1 VLRGLDLF
9 SGIGGIAIALQRW
22 VRPVAY
28 CEIDAA
34 AQKIL
39 ARRILEGKLPAAPIW
54 DDVRTLQAKDI
65 GSPIEIIY
73 GGFPCQDASVANC
86 AGKGVDGERTGL
98 VWHILR
104 LATETKAPLV
114 FLENVPGIRTRGA
127 EAVGKAL
134 AKAGYDCRWDLFSA
148 AEVGAPHL
156 RKRWFLLAAHADR
169 LDLRKQPDR
178 FRDALAD
185 ATSDRREQRL
195 SFDGGGS
202 ERPREKGIRRCRP
215 SVGSAFRNA
224 NGARLEER
232 QSFEGDA
239 RPKLKAAVGTDWW
252 AFEPDVGRVA
262 HGVPNRVDRL
272 RMLGNSVVPLQVELA
287 FRELAGLRC

>member
-1 VLRGLDLF
+1 LDLF

-34 AQKIL
+34 AQQIL

-65 GSPIEIIY
+65 GSPIDIVY
-73 GGFPCQDASVANC
+73 GGFPCQDASVANR

-169 LDLRKQPDR
+169 LDLRKQPGRKRRSHWAPSAFASGDGISR
-178 FRDALAD
+178 GVASPNSHALRERRKVTQERDGESEAG
-185 ATSDRREQRL
+185 EQ
-195 SFDGGGS
+195 SS
-202 ERPREKGIRRCRP
+202 ER
-215 SVGSAFRNA
+215 
-224 NGARLEER
+224 
-232 QSFEGDA
+232 DA

-252 AFEPDVGRVA
+252 TFEPDVGRVA